1 MEYDISDEIEKENC
15 RQEQESQKRD
25 EKTAKLLE
33 SIKNNR
39 FMASNYDEIAKSIRR
54 FGAIQGLVIYAAS
67 VMSDVQE
74 GMNFGQDKETLR
86 QWCNLAKGCMFA
98 IEDYCDPDRHTR
110 KIGEPIPY
118 F

>member
-1 MEYDISDEIEKENC
+1 MEFDKESVADFE
-15 RQEQESQKRD
+15 EQRID
-25 EKTAKLLE
+25 ALLMQ
-33 SIKNNR
+33 IKNNR

-110 KIGEPIPY
+110 KIGEPIPH

>member
-1 MEYDISDEIEKENC
+1 MEFDKESVADFE
-15 RQEQESQKRD
+15 EQRID
-25 EKTAKLLE
+25 ALLMQ
-33 SIKNNR
+33 IKNNR